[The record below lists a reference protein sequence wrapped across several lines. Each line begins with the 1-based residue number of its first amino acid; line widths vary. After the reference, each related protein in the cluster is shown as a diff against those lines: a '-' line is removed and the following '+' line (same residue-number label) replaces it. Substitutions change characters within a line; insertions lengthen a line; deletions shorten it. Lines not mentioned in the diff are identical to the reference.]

1 MTFMSFSSF
10 HTENLVAILL
20 IFKFSC
26 FVCTNGSPAGE
37 KMPKKYFFGV
47 QKNVLDGAWKNFM
60 TPQNF
65 LKIFITPQN
74 SPKIH
79 GPSIPP
85 ARGVNSLWPVPYIN
99 EIKKYS

>member
-37 KMPKKYFFGV
+37 KMPKKYIFGV
-47 QKNVLDGAWKNFM
+47 QKNVLDGA
-60 TPQNF
+60 
-65 LKIFITPQN
+65 
-74 SPKIH
+74 
-79 GPSIPP
+79 
-85 ARGVNSLWPVPYIN
+85 
-99 EIKKYS
+99 